1 VALVAGLNGLSFL
14 IFNGYYWLLIIQ
26 WHLEYWAPPLF
37 GTKQKGLTNILFIE
51 HINNMNTRD
60 HFSKVATHYN
70 KLATNGLYATLA
82 PHNKGGRKS
91 EYINAVFD
99 AAVLDRLPLR
109 STGRI
114 LDFGDNDSFDFVVAR
129 ESLCYM
135 PDEQLSTALGEIH
148 RVLKPD
154 GRFLWLEQ
162 VSDSPRWQRHL
173 SAPNLVKRPLSLLYL
188 KLKLAGFHV
197 QYSAVVRSPRFPWIY
212 PVWFGLLPKRSIPK
226 LAALE
231 VAWHRRFNTLTKRWW
246 NQLIVAEKKSTSNPH
261 ETTKSQ

>member
-1 VALVAGLNGLSFL
+1 
-14 IFNGYYWLLIIQ
+14 
-26 WHLEYWAPPLF
+26 
-37 GTKQKGLTNILFIE
+37 
-51 HINNMNTRD
+51 MNTRD

-114 LDFGDNDSFDFVVAR
+114 LDFGCGTGSLTRILADRFAQVWGVDISPGMLTTAKQYCRKTANTGLAHINGLTLPFDNDSFDFVVAR